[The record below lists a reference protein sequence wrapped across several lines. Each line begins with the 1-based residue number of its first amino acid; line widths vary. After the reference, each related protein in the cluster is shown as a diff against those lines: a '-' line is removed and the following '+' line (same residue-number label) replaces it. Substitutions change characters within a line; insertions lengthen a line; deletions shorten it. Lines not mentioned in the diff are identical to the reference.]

1 MHIVLH
7 GSRTLNLTLI
17 GTMVT
22 LKMARVGTPRHSHSG
37 GFGCGSREINLT
49 KTFFC
54 WRACTRKH
62 TSDVARI
69 A

>member
-7 GSRTLNLTLI
+7 YSRTVNPALI

-37 GFGCGSREINLT
+37 GFGCRSREINLI
-49 KTFFC
+49 KAFFC
-54 WRACTRKH
+54 WRACTLKY
-62 TSDVARI
+62 TSGVARI
-69 A
+69 T

>member
-7 GSRTLNLTLI
+7 GSRTVNPTLI

-22 LKMARVGTPRHSHSG
+22 LKMARVGTPRHSYSG

-49 KTFFC
+49 KPFFC
-54 WRACTRKH
+54 WRACTRKY
-62 TSDVARI
+62 TSGVARI

>member
-7 GSRTLNLTLI
+7 GSRTVKPTLI

-37 GFGCGSREINLT
+37 GFGHGNGEINLT
-49 KTFFC
+49 KAFFLLLGL
-54 WRACTRKH
+54 H
-62 TSDVARI
+62 G
-69 A
+69 